1 MNVIAFLLKK
11 GNMKEQISAYLNKY
25 VEFDKQEI
33 DYIYSKLVLKT
44 FKKKEYILKSGQICR
59 ERFFIVEG
67 LVRSFYID
75 NKGNEKI
82 SNFAIENWWITDIES
97 YVRESPSYSYIQT
110 VENTKILMVS
120 KVALEKLFVSIPKLE
135 RFFRIISDNTLIAL
149 QRKND
154 IYMQMNSKE
163 RYTHLVEGFP
173 SFAQRVPQ
181 YMIASYLEMTPEY
194 LSEIRRK

>member
-67 LVRSFYID
+67 LVRSVYID

>member
-1 MNVIAFLLKK
+1 
-11 GNMKEQISAYLNKY
+11 MKEQISAYLNKY